1 MEHSAG
7 LADELVR
14 RDGCL
19 DALALREAA
28 ILDQLPSDAGHRDR
42 CEWDALAG
50 ARLDAVADE
59 LPPDLPD
66 ADAGKSADP
75 ERDVQARDG

>member
-1 MEHSAG
+1 MLPVA
-7 LADELVR
+7 V
-14 RDGCL
+14 
-19 DALALREAA
+19 
-28 ILDQLPSDAGHRDR
+28 ILDQLPSDAGRRGR
-42 CEWDALAG
+42 CESDALAG

-75 ERDVQARDG
+75 GRDVQVRDG